1 LAILSTA
8 AILIIYLAVIL
19 ATIKLRKKKAAG
31 AEKGFRMPGGLTIPF
46 IAIVAIVW
54 LLTSLNKWEIG
65 STMIFIVVICVIYLV
80 MEKYKKR
87 KTILAE
93 LKKDEVIAGD
103 QDLAG
108 F

>member
-1 LAILSTA
+1 
-8 AILIIYLAVIL
+8 
-19 ATIKLRKKKAAG
+19 
-31 AEKGFRMPGGLTIPF
+31 
-46 IAIVAIVW
+46 
-54 LLTSLNKWEIG
+54 
-65 STMIFIVVICVIYLV
+65 MIFIVVICVIYLV

>member
-1 LAILSTA
+1 
-8 AILIIYLAVIL
+8 
-19 ATIKLRKKKAAG
+19 
-31 AEKGFRMPGGLTIPF
+31 MPGGLTIPF

-54 LLTSLNKWEIG
+54 LLTSLTKWEIG
-65 STMIFIVVICVIYLV
+65 STMIFVVVICVIYLV

-87 KTILAE
+87 KTILTE
-93 LKKDEVIAGD
+93 TKKDEVIAAD